1 MKWTP
6 KFRQQFK
13 WDIAMQKLYTSTV
26 STENLEQEFDV
37 QQTHSIERWDRN
49 KLLLQ
54 SEGRGWSNLYVA
66 VATVNSWSGTLNPTG
81 HYCIGF
87 CLRGPA
93 QLRVRVAAS
102 SVAQHATLS
111 PRQFLIIPADE
122 SSQWTRRGSSEM
134 LMLYLKKELV
144 EAVSRHVFGRPHVK
158 VAIRLGATDPLL
170 EQLALAVLESLQHSA
185 PATTPAFVDTLAWTL
200 ATQLLKAHSI
210 NTEKNQAISP
220 CYENFRSSMARV
232 QDFIDRSLGEDLSLE
247 VIASQANMS
256 VCGLKRL
263 FQKHHATS
271 PHQYLLERR
280 IAKASRILVETELP
294 ISEVALTTGFSSQ
307 SHFATAFKKKVGL
320 SPKAY
325 RHEKG
330 VPGQGSATSFNVQ
343 LTLA

>member
-1 MKWTP
+1 
-6 KFRQQFK
+6 
-13 WDIAMQKLYTSTV
+13 MQTLCSSTV
-26 STENLEQEFDV
+26 PTETLEHEFDV

-49 KLLLQ
+49 QLIVQ
-54 SEGRGWSNLYVA
+54 SEGRGWSNLYAA

-93 QLRVRVAAS
+93 QLRV
-102 SVAQHATLS
+102 SVAENPVAQEATLS

-122 SSQWTRRGSSEM
+122 SSQWNRRGSSEM

-144 EAVSRHVFGRPHVK
+144 EAVNKNVFGRSRVN

-170 EQLALAVLESLQHSA
+170 EQLALAILEALQH
-185 PATTPAFVDTLAWTL
+185 PTLATTPAFVDTLAWTL

-210 NTEKNQAISP
+210 NTEQDQPTSP

-247 VIASQANMS
+247 VIACQANMS

-263 FQKHHATS
+263 FQRHHATS

-280 IAKASRILVETELP
+280 IAKAARMLAETELP
-294 ISEVALTTGFSSQ
+294 IAEVALETGFSSQ

-325 RHEKG
+325 RHARG
-330 VPGQGSATSFNVQ
+330 TAGQRASASFSVQ
-343 LTLA
+343 PTLA